1 MPRKVTRGRG
11 APDGGVTAPI
21 GGMGWVFGYGIV
33 TPVSPLA
40 LAPLV
45 ASHPTVAPARGRAP
59 ELDCSSV

>member
-1 MPRKVTRGRG
+1 M
-11 APDGGVTAPI
+11 
-21 GGMGWVFGYGIV
+21 FGYGIV

-45 ASHPTVAPARGRAP
+45 ASHPTVAPAKGRAP